1 MSTEIFDQH
10 AEGGLEFVD
19 GDIETDPYHRL
30 WKSVLVSAISD
41 AMQLESPLKYRRN
54 EARDAI
60 RWLVHGGADFEEVC
74 VNAGI
79 EHTVFKKAALELLE
93 KRLGLNLLGTV
104 IAQHVLPW
112 A

>member
-1 MSTEIFDQH
+1 MLKAALSLSMGSLKPTHTQDF
-10 AEGGLEFVD
+10 GN
-19 GDIETDPYHRL
+19 P
-30 WKSVLVSAISD
+30 VLVSAISD

-74 VNAGI
+74 INAGI
-79 EHTVFKKAALELLE
+79 EHTIFKKAALELLE
-93 KRLGLNLLGTV
+93 KRLGRTLLGSV

>member
-1 MSTEIFDQH
+1 MSTEIFDLH

-19 GDIETDPYHRL
+19 CEFETDPYTRL
-30 WKSVLVSAISD
+30 WKAVLVSAISD
-41 AMQLESPLKYRRN
+41 AMQLESPLRYRRN

-74 VNAGI
+74 INAGI
-79 EHTVFKKAALELLE
+79 EHTIFKKAALELLE
-93 KRLGLNLLGTV
+93 KRLGRTLLGSV